1 MIRPC
6 DEAPD
11 LSETFL
17 IRPDYHLVLGIR
29 ITGRTHVGT
38 EYHLKMQAHC
48 ASRILPGNQSFRPM
62 PIQPENGIA
71 DRRPYRRTDRAGTGQ
86 AEKVS
91 PVKMSCQFVPVKRTE
106 KLRLRINLFR
116 GVLQLRADRPIPDDP

>member
-11 LSETFL
+11 FSETFL

-29 ITGRTHVGT
+29 ITGRTHAGT
-38 EYHLKMQAHC
+38 EYRLKKQAHC

-71 DRRPYRRTDRAGTGQ
+71 DRRPYRRPDRAGTGQ
-86 AEKVS
+86 AEEGIRQ
-91 PVKMSCQFVPVKRTE
+91 PGPAVPADQAENTRQ
-106 KLRLRINLFR
+106 
-116 GVLQLRADRPIPDDP
+116 LQYPSASA